1 MTGHRAA
8 APLLGGVALLERAI
22 SYALGGLPAIGSL
35 SVPTPCSE
43 WDLGALIAHFD
54 DSLAALH
61 EAVEAGHVG
70 LDLSVARS
78 AGPADPA
85 GTVRALR
92 DRAGRVLGA
101 WVNARGPGTV
111 TVAGS
116 PVTAEVVATAGAVEV
131 AVHGWD
137 VATACGLDHPIP
149 PSLAEDLLRFLP
161 LLVTDADRPTRF
173 APPVPVPINAP
184 PSDRLLAHLGR
195 RP

>member
-8 APLLGGVALLERAI
+8 APLVGGVALLERAI
-22 SYALGGLPAIGSL
+22 SYALGSLQAVVSL
-35 SVPTPCSE
+35 SMPTPCSD
-43 WDLGALIAHFD
+43 WDLGALIAHLD

-70 LDLSVARS
+70 LEIPVPVPR
-78 AGPADPA
+78 PADPA

-101 WVNARGPGTV
+101 WVNAGGPGTV

-116 PVTAEVVATAGAVEV
+116 PLTAEVVATAGAVEV
-131 AVHGWD
+131 TVHGWD

-149 PSLAEDLLRFLP
+149 PSLAADLLRFLP
-161 LLVTDADRPTRF
+161 LLVTDADRPARF
-173 APPVPVPINAP
+173 APPVAIPLHATP
-184 PSDRLLAHLGR
+184 PDRLLAHLGR